1 MTIIDRIAASPEGGT
16 LHAAGW
22 ELPAHGFWVG
32 GAGPTLILPDVRRL
46 EAYGELVRAWLQVP
60 ADSYIGWWTGPG
72 GRLYRDGTTWVPSA
86 RAARLC
92 ATVRAEI
99 AYYDI
104 RAGVSRSDH
113 TEERAA

>member
-46 EAYGELVRAWLQVP
+46 EAYGELVRAWLRVP

-72 GRLYRDGTTWVPSA
+72 GPLGRHPRRPVQIQTP
-86 RAARLC
+86 ARLC